1 MGSVVNP
8 RTFVIIRKFIDNSQ
22 RKNLPEVITM
32 TNRNKRR
39 QAYHTLLNE
48 NKTAWSRKLSRE
60 LCDPNRIY
68 EGRPVELAPIK
79 AVRLG

>member
-1 MGSVVNP
+1 MSY
-8 RTFVIIRKFIDNSQ
+8 
-22 RKNLPEVITM
+22 
-32 TNRNKRR
+32 RNNRR
-39 QAYHTLLNE
+39 QAYYTLLNE
-48 NKTAWSRKLSRE
+48 EKTSLSKKLSRE

>member
-1 MGSVVNP
+1 M
-8 RTFVIIRKFIDNSQ
+8 TKRK
-22 RKNLPEVITM
+22 T
-32 TNRNKRR
+32 RR
-39 QAYHTLLNE
+39 QAYNTLLND
-48 NKTAWSRKLSRE
+48 NKTSFSKKLSRE